1 MIKIGLQ
8 YRKEFAKGDIY
19 EVVKLEKNIARI
31 RNNSFPDEKDD
42 RYKWVS
48 IMGLEKSIKAKD
60 YSVIN

>member
-8 YRKEFAKGDIY
+8 YRKEFGVGDIY
-19 EVVKLEKNIARI
+19 EVIKMEKNIARI

-48 IMGLEKSIKAKD
+48 IMGLEKSIKNRNW
-60 YSVIN
+60 YIVN

>member
-19 EVVKLEKNIARI
+19 EVIKMEKNIARI

-48 IMGLEKSIKAKD
+48 IMGLENSIKAKN